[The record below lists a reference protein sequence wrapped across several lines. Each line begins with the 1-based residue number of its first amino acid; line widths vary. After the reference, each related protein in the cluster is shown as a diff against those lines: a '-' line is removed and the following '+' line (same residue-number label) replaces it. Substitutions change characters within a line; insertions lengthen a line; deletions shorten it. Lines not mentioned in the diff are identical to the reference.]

1 MKKFF
6 VLAAAAAFA
15 LVACNKD
22 NPTVDGSGN
31 KDNETKV
38 SGVVLNELSG
48 AAKFIEL
55 YNTTDKEISLEG
67 LCLVKYDSSKD
78 GGKSTTWTGKAGMKI
93 AAKGY
98 VVLESSDLADE
109 AEGGDP
115 KYAYE
120 SANHVFKGGLSGKK
134 NLKIEL
140 VDAQENVLDAFA
152 RGEEGAGWNQVSGFN
167 NDKKHTFSRVP
178 DGTGEWAYADPTK
191 GAANGAKVADIE
203 MAPEM

>member
-6 VLAAAAAFA
+6 VFAAAAALA
-15 LVACNKD
+15 LCACDKNDPQVEGSGDKD
-22 NPTVDGSGN
+22 NQQ
-31 KDNETKV
+31 
-38 SGVVLNELSG
+38 GVAGLVLNELSG
-48 AAKFIEL
+48 ADKFIEL

-67 LCLVKYDSSKD
+67 CYLVKYDSSKE

-93 AAKGY
+93 AAKGF

-115 KYAYE
+115 NYAYE

-134 NLKIEL
+134 NVFIEL
-140 VDAQENVLDAFA
+140 YGSDDKVLSEFK
-152 RGEEGAGWNQVSGFN
+152 RGDEGAGWNQVSGFN

-178 DGTGEWAYADPTK
+178 DGTGEFVYADPTK

-203 MAPEM
+203 QAPEM

>member
-6 VLAAAAAFA
+6 VFAAAAAFA

-22 NPTVDGSGN
+22 NHTVQGSGN
-31 KDNETKV
+31 QGGDAKV
-38 SGVVLNELSG
+38 AGLVLNELSG
-48 AAKFIEL
+48 ADKYIEL
-55 YNTTDKEISLEG
+55 YNTTDKEINLDG
-67 LCLVKYDSSKD
+67 VYLVKYDSTKE
-78 GGKSTTWTGKAGMKI
+78 GGKSTTWTGKGGIKI
-93 AAKGY
+93 AAKGF

-115 KYAYE
+115 AYAYE

-134 NLKIEL
+134 NVFIEL
-140 VDAQENVLDAFA
+140 YSAADEKLSEFK

-178 DGTGEWAYADPTK
+178 DGTGEFVYADPTK

-203 MAPEM
+203 QAPEM

>member
-15 LVACNKD
+15 LVACDKND
-22 NPTVDGSGN
+22 PQVDGSGAG
-31 KDNETKV
+31 KDEAKV
-38 SGVVLNELSG
+38 AGVVLNELSG
-48 AAKFIEL
+48 ADKFIEL

-67 LCLVKYDSSKD
+67 VYVVKYDSSKD
-78 GGKSTTWTGKAGMKI
+78 GGKSTTWTGAKGMTI

-115 KYAYE
+115 NYAYE

-140 VDAQENVLDAFA
+140 VGAQEYVLDSFA
-152 RGEEGAGWNQVSGFN
+152 RGEEGAGWNQVAGFN

-191 GAANGAKVADIE
+191 GAANGAKVAEIE
-203 MAPEM
+203 MVPEM

>member
-6 VLAAAAAFA
+6 VFAAAAAFA
-15 LVACNKD
+15 LVSCNKD
-22 NPTVDGSGN
+22 GHTVDGSGD
-31 KDNETKV
+31 KDGQQSV
-38 SGVVLNELSG
+38 AGLVLNELSG
-48 AAKFIEL
+48 ADKFIEL

-67 LCLVKYDSSKD
+67 VYLVKYDSSKD

-93 AAKGY
+93 AANGF

-115 KYAYE
+115 NYAYE

-134 NLKIEL
+134 NVFIEL
-140 VDAQENVLDAFA
+140 YSAKDEKLSEFK
-152 RGEEGAGWNQVSGFN
+152 RGDEGAGWNQVTGFN

-178 DGTGEWAYADPTK
+178 NGTGNWAYADPTK
-191 GAANGAKVADIE
+191 GTANGAKVAEIE
-203 MAPEM
+203 QAPEM

>member
-15 LVACNKD
+15 LVACDKND
-22 NPTVDGSGN
+22 PQVDGSGAG
-31 KDNETKV
+31 KDEAKV
-38 SGVVLNELSG
+38 AGVVLNELSG
-48 AAKFIEL
+48 ADKFIEL
-55 YNTTDKEISLEG
+55 YNTTDAEISLEG
-67 LCLVKYDSSKD
+67 LSLVKYDASKD

-115 KYAYE
+115 NYAYE
-120 SANHVFKGGLSGKK
+120 SADHVFKGGLSGKK

-191 GAANGAKVADIE
+191 GAANGAKVAEIE
-203 MAPEM
+203 MQPEM